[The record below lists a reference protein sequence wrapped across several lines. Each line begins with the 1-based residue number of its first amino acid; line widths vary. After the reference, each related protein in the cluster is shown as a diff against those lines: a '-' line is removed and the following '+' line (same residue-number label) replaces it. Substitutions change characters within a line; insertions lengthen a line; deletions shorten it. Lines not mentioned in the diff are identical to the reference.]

1 MVAAMPTEIINTARK
16 ACPHWRDLHS
26 MPVVAHV
33 QKAWECHL
41 CCFPNTYCIMK
52 PTEKP
57 INLRLESF
65 EMNGA
70 RKLRPQLEE
79 FVRRARSRSK
89 DEQVYLDAEIRL
101 LSSPEGL
108 RHAITSGWNRIGYT
122 EHKRD
127 AKGKLISCRAYV
139 LL

>member
-1 MVAAMPTEIINTARK
+1 MPTGIIITARK
-16 ACPHWRDLHS
+16 AWFPVHLGTRKVWHACGCARSESLG
-26 MPVVAHV
+26 MPP
-33 QKAWECHL
+33 L
-41 CCFPNTYCIMK
+41 LFDINTYCIMK
-52 PTEKP
+52 PADKP

-65 EMNGA
+65 EMDGA
-70 RKLRPQLEE
+70 RKLLPLLEE

-108 RHAITSGWNRIGYT
+108 RHAITFGWNRIGYT

-139 LL
+139 R